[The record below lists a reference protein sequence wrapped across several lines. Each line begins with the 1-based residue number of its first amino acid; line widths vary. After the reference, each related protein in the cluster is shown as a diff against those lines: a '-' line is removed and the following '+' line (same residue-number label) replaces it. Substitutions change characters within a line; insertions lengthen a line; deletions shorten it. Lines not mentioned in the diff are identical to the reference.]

1 MLARFVLA
9 AAAIAVLVG
18 ACDKATPENLD
29 KWMRTEKGPDKLK
42 KAFVDESLDPD
53 LSAHAAANLIHM
65 QRESDVRSGL
75 QSMSKDRRA
84 AVVGKLAPRLW
95 EMAKVDRDDAIPNPG
110 QILGKDMLYEIEPL
124 AAPADK
130 ATIDTELIEWLAVPS
145 YEGRAERGGH
155 DGAAVMRL
163 VGPPGGKK
171 LVEVLNSIVAAP
183 GQGTTKNRVDDNLL
197 LGIAAS
203 GDPDGIKRLLDLA
216 LQPRGDDTLPNRAM
230 SALWTVYVSPNGL
243 VDLRGPEPLVPNLDR
258 LAEVARNDKVPPVAA
273 NHAVDLIAAVGAPK
287 CVAPLVSMVAYPST
301 DPVVKFQ
308 GVNKVIRCAG
318 LAGVKEAVEA
328 LPPTVPYAQTDL
340 TGAISGELAKL
351 QPKDQ
356 VLATA
361 RDLLA
366 DKNPIARWVG
376 VETLAALKSTD
387 DAAKVAALGNDSSKL
402 LGYWGDGA
410 NKPDPTLGER
420 AKAVA
425 AELQGK
431 PGK

>member
-1 MLARFVLA
+1 MFARCVLA
-9 AAAIAVLVG
+9 AAVIAAAVG

-42 KAFVDESLDPD
+42 KAFVDETLDAD
-53 LSAHAAANLIHM
+53 LAAHAAANLIHM
-65 QRESDVRSGL
+65 QLESDVRTGL
-75 QSMSKDRRA
+75 QAMSKDRRA
-84 AVVGKLAPRLW
+84 EVVSKLAPRLW
-95 EMAKVDRDDAIPNPG
+95 EMAKIDRDDAIPNAG
-110 QILGKDMLYEIEPL
+110 QILGKDMLVEIEPF

-130 ATIDTELIEWLAVPS
+130 AAIDNDLVDWFAVSS

-155 DGAAVMRL
+155 DGASVMRL

-183 GQGTTKNRVDDNLL
+183 GQDKAKNRIGDNLL

-203 GDPDGIKRLLDLA
+203 GDPDGIKRLLDLTE
-216 LQPRGDDTLPNRAM
+216 QSRGDETLANRAM

-243 VDLRGPEPLVPNLDR
+243 ELRGPEALIPDLDR
-258 LAEVARNDKVPPVAA
+258 LAEIARDDKVPATAA

-287 CVAPLVSMVAYPST
+287 CIAPLVSMVSYPST
-301 DPVVKFQ
+301 DPIVKFQ
-308 GVNKVIRCAG
+308 AVNKVIRCAG
-318 LAGVKEAVEA
+318 LAGVKDAVEA
-328 LPPTVPYAQTDL
+328 LPPTAPYAQTDL
-340 TGAISGELAKL
+340 TGAISGEIAKL
-351 QPKDQ
+351 KPTDK

-376 VETLAALKSTD
+376 VETLGALKSTD
-387 DAAKVAALGNDSSKL
+387 DAAKIAALGNDTSKL
-402 LGYWGDGA
+402 LGYWGEGV
-410 NKPDPTLGER
+410 NKPDPTLGAR

-425 AELQGK
+425 AELSGKQGK
-431 PGK
+431 